1 MNEDGQYTVVWKS
14 SKIDNSLNPVW
25 GTVKISMNS
34 LCNGDIH
41 RPLKIEI
48 FDWDS
53 NGKHDTMGHVSAAV
67 WALCVYGELFEY
79 HCRNLLYMYTFFIYN
94 IIDKWVSISALI
106 FFCINY
112 CWTGGDF
119 STGHDQQ
126 PRGTDGCDRASQSQ
140 NQEDLHKLWS
150 FSGRRCTHWT
160 PPHLHSGKQL
170 VLYSILFYSIFFHSI
185 FFYIICIAI
194 LFIYCFCV
202 ILFLRC
208 FYFYI

>member
-79 HCRNLLYMYTFFIYN
+79 HCRNLLYMYTFFIYI
-94 IIDKWVSISALI
+94 IIDKCVSISALI
-106 FFCINY
+106 FFASIIVEQVETSVQAMISNPEAQMDVIEPAKVKTKKTYTNSGHLVAGGAHIEHHPTFTQASSLY
-112 CWTGGDF
+112 C
-119 STGHDQQ
+119 
-126 PRGTDGCDRASQSQ
+126 
-140 NQEDLHKLWS
+140 
-150 FSGRRCTHWT
+150 
-160 PPHLHSGKQL
+160 
-170 VLYSILFYSIFFHSI
+170 ILFYSILFSF
-185 FFYIICIAI
+185 I
-194 LFIYCFCV
+194 LFSFI
-202 ILFLRC
+202 
-208 FYFYI
+208 